1 MDKLRPMGGLAMTRI
16 TDLIGKL
23 SPSGTAARS
32 NPYRAGRTRLT
43 DLIGAGLQHR
53 GGGVSSTRLRSDYV
67 APIREGLE
75 GLVESYNQAFGE
87 AKAANEQRYQQLLD
101 IANATTNQRLAD
113 IRSDSFRRESSA
125 MQRLAQLGMS
135 NTTIAPTVKM
145 GFEREK
151 QASLNR
157 AADSMQQTKLGIIE
171 RRKDAYPDASIVA
184 QFAQSAGQASPGIM
198 KYLAP
203 VLSQVRQ

>member
-1 MDKLRPMGGLAMTRI
+1 MTRI

-23 SPSGTAARS
+23 SPSGTSARS

-43 DLIGAGLQHR
+43 DLISAGLQHS
-53 GGGVSSTRLRSDYV
+53 GSGVSSTRLRSDYV
-67 APIREGLE
+67 TPIREGLE

-87 AKAANEQRYQQLLD
+87 AKAANERRYQQLLD
-101 IANATTNQRLAD
+101 LANATTNQRLSD

-125 MQRLAQLGMS
+125 MQRLAQLGMA

-184 QFAQSAGQASPGIM
+184 QFAQSAGQAAPGIM
-198 KYLAP
+198 RYLAP